1 MTDSSRRRAQ
11 VEPGAQ
17 LCPAEILSEEV
28 IAECKEWETIQAD
41 TDTPMNY
48 NCTNDEYLKTFTPG
62 KYSGVV
68 ANYLS
73 FNTNQSTP
81 HFVTRA
87 KLLENCTGGKIN
99 FAEAT
104 DIAEDPIK
112 DIGSSMSVGSELH
125 DAYLMIYSFTSE
137 ASSLGLLETL
147 NDRIRAS
154 NNLLNYEDMYPKVRS
169 MGEYRKEGKTNIDL
183 LMADGDFFVPVVRID
198 LLERDDKP
206 LPHTWEDLVELAK
219 FYNGTDLNDDGID
232 DYGFCIYPR
241 TGSGFN
247 DAWIPELMYSTWAT
261 TDQTRG
267 IQEGF
272 FFDERTFE
280 PRIGNGFE
288 NAMNIWK
295 ELWGNSADGCV
306 TPNFVAGRCAIG
318 LAPPGCHKSIFVGS
332 KTGGVARRNETDGTV
347 LTDEN
352 GEKLWEPKT
361 KDGNYAEPYRLKPFG
376 SLNVVNRKTGQFE
389 ECAPETCPKGE
400 RIPSNSDLLA
410 DDRARI
416 LVESPHVNKLINR
429 VPFYWSGGYGTG
441 IRKSASPEAKDL
453 MWDFFV
459 YVNTPIT
466 SKSDVVQPS
475 WLDEWRYSQM
485 AVDSEQYYIEAGYST
500 VAWKEH
506 MQLMNWALGNEVNSA
521 LTLRLPGV
529 LTYTRDVMLPE
540 FTDYMD
546 GKISMEDMQAS
557 VRQGW
562 EDATASQGKL
572 KQVQIYRASLGLDGL
587 SEFELCQLHREEMDK
602 KDNTVCVKYDPQET
616 SSSTT
621 VLVAVLVPILFV
633 IFAVTFVWIYMDRKR
648 RQSDSVWII
657 DKSDLKFHDPPEIAG
672 RGTFGLVV
680 KAEYRG
686 TTVAVKRVI
695 PPKDKL
701 FRGSFLDAFP
711 DAEEFE
717 SGECKNEAS
726 GRPGSGTGSVTT
738 CSTMTGST
746 TTNGTGSLPVKTK
759 RRITLDLIFD
769 DKELE
774 IGVNPIDLEAG
785 RENKNYSP
793 KRRPTM
799 EHSVL
804 SSVDTA
810 VTLKKAGMASRSG
823 TAGPSSKSIWGGFFG
838 YKATE
843 KSYEQLK
850 QDFIVEMRLLSKLR
864 HPCITTVCSFHFRV
878 PPFPNKLSS
887 PGALYTHRPFIILFG
902 GA

>member
-11 VEPGAQ
+11 VETGAQ
-17 LCPAEILSEEV
+17 LCPAAILSEDV
-28 IAECKEWETIQAD
+28 IAECKEWETIQSD
-41 TDTPMNY
+41 ETPTDPATKY

-62 KYSGVV
+62 KYAGVE

-73 FNTNQSTP
+73 FNTKQSTP
-81 HFVTRA
+81 HFLTRA
-87 KLLENCTGGKIN
+87 ELLKNCTGGKIN
-99 FAEAT
+99 FAEAN

-147 NDRIRAS
+147 NDRIRAN

-169 MGEYRKEGKTNIDL
+169 MGEYRKDGKTNIDL

-198 LLERDDKP
+198 LLERDRKP

-219 FYNGTDLNDDGID
+219 FYNGTDLNDDGVD

-280 PRIGNGFE
+280 PRIGKGFE

-295 ELWGNSADGCV
+295 ELWGNSADGCI

-332 KTGGVARRNETDGTV
+332 EAGGVARRNETDWTV

-352 GEKLWEPKT
+352 GIPLWRPKM
-361 KDGNYAEPYRLKPFG
+361 KDGSYAEPYRLKPFG
-376 SLNVVNRKTGQFE
+376 SLNVVNRGTDQFE
-389 ECAPETCPKGE
+389 ECAPDTCPKGE
-400 RIPSNSDLLA
+400 RILSNSELHA

-429 VPFYWSGGYGTG
+429 VPFYWSGGFGTG

-485 AVDSEQYYIEAGYST
+485 AVDSEKYYIEAGYSKI
-500 VAWKEH
+500 AWKEH
-506 MQLMNWALGNEVNSA
+506 MQLMNWGLGNEVNSA

-529 LTYTRDVMLPE
+529 LTYTRDVMLPK
-540 FTDYMD
+540 FTEYMD

-562 EDATASQGKL
+562 QDATTSQGKL

-587 SEFELCQLHREEMDK
+587 SEFDLCQLHREEMDK
-602 KDNTVCVKYDPQET
+602 MDNTVCVKYDPQET

-621 VLVAVLVPILFV
+621 VLVAVLVPFV
-633 IFAVTFVWIYMDRKR
+633 ILAVAIVWIYMDRKR
-648 RQSDSVWII
+648 RHSDSVWII
-657 DKSDLKFHDPPEIAG
+657 NKTELKFNDPPEIAG

-695 PPKDKL
+695 PPKEKA
-701 FRGSFLDAFP
+701 FRGSFLDSYP
-711 DAEEFE
+711 DPEESE
-717 SGECKNEAS
+717 SSEWKNEAS
-726 GRPGSGTGSVTT
+726 GRPGSTTSTSITTG
-738 CSTMTGST
+738 STMTSST
-746 TTNGTGSLPVKTK
+746 GGSLPVRMN
-759 RRITLDLIFD
+759 RRITLDSIFD
-769 DKELE
+769 DTELV
-774 IGVNPIDLEAG
+774 IGANPIDLEAG
-785 RENKNYSP
+785 RANKNNTI
-793 KRRPTM
+793 KRTPSM
-799 EHSVL
+799 QHSVL
-804 SSVDTA
+804 SSADTA
-810 VTLKKAGMASRSG
+810 VTINTGMASSGQLRSG
-823 TAGPSSKSIWGGFFG
+823 SAESSSKANWRGFFG

-843 KSYEQLK
+843 KTYEQLK
-850 QDFIVEMRLLSKLR
+850 LDFINEMRMLSKLR
-864 HPCITTVCSFHFRV
+864 HPCITTVCSFHYRV
-878 PPFPNKLSS
+878 PPFPHQSS
-887 PGALYTHRPFIILFG
+887 STGAL
-902 GA
+902 